1 MGLTLYKCVISLIHY
16 VGVSKILSMRKLF
29 LAILLLPFFCA
40 AQLSIEQQAKIDSLQ
55 EVIKKVKH
63 DTLVVAALFEWDNL
77 IYLTDSDL
85 DLKLSLKIDSICT
98 KNLVKKLNEKERSR
112 FLKYKTGVLSNLGL
126 IYKGKGNYSKSIDCF
141 AKTLNIYESI
151 GDENGIA
158 ASLNNIGLI
167 YLDNQEYSKAMN
179 YLTRSLKI
187 KEKREN
193 KRGIASTLIN
203 IGIIYQSQGEFSKS
217 LDSYFK
223 SLKIYKENG
232 NKNGIAISLN
242 YIGTNYVEQKDNQT
256 GMKYYTE
263 SLTFFE
269 DVGNKSQISNSLINI
284 GNIHMSQANLAKAL
298 LLGKR
303 GLSIAQEVD
312 DVANIR
318 DGAELLWKVNKKLN
332 KAKESLEMHEL
343 YIVTRDSLDSESN
356 GKALIRHEY
365 KYAYEKKAAAD
376 SIKMLADNKVKDA
389 ILVAEKIETKRQQ
402 IISISIAIGLGL
414 TTLFLM
420 FIYRRLQVTKKQK
433 DIIEQQRLGAERQKQ
448 ELSTANE
455 KLEEVSKEV
464 RDSINYAELI
474 QTAVLPTLRI
484 EDLAKE
490 SFIYFNPKEK
500 VSGDFYWIEQ
510 KDEYHG
516 YAVAD
521 CTGHGIPGAFISMI
535 GTILLNEIY
544 NSKQIYVPNEILDE
558 LSRLVRLTL
567 TNKDGYTMKDG
578 MDISFAVLDNKTKML
593 YFSGANN
600 PIWIASKNSEKRI
613 NKETAVPLIE
623 KDGKYIYEIKGDKQP
638 VGDYGEHVKPFTLNS
653 AHLEEG
659 DVFYLFTDGYV
670 DQFGGNKNKKF
681 KAKPFR
687 ELLLSAFNEEMEDQ
701 KFILD
706 QNFQNWKGDF
716 EQIDDVT
723 VMGVR
728 V

>member
-1 MGLTLYKCVISLIHY
+1 
-16 VGVSKILSMRKLF
+16 
-29 LAILLLPFFCA
+29 
-40 AQLSIEQQAKIDSLQ
+40 
-55 EVIKKVKH
+55 
-63 DTLVVAALFEWDNL
+63 
-77 IYLTDSDL
+77 
-85 DLKLSLKIDSICT
+85 
-98 KNLVKKLNEKERSR
+98 
-112 FLKYKTGVLSNLGL
+112 
-126 IYKGKGNYSKSIDCF
+126 
-141 AKTLNIYESI
+141 
-151 GDENGIA
+151 
-158 ASLNNIGLI
+158 
-167 YLDNQEYSKAMN
+167 
-179 YLTRSLKI
+179 
-187 KEKREN
+187 
-193 KRGIASTLIN
+193 
-203 IGIIYQSQGEFSKS
+203 
-217 LDSYFK
+217 
-223 SLKIYKENG
+223 
-232 NKNGIAISLN
+232 
-242 YIGTNYVEQKDNQT
+242 
-256 GMKYYTE
+256 MKYYTE
-263 SLTFFE
+263 SLIFFE

-284 GNIHMSQANLAKAL
+284 GNIHMGQADLTKAL

-343 YIVTRDSLDSESN
+343 YIMTRDSLDSESN

-600 PIWIASKNSEKRI
+600 PIWIASKNPEKRI
-613 NKETAVPLIE
+613 NKETAVPLTE

-670 DQFGGNKNKKF
+670 DQFGGDKNKKF

-687 ELLLSAFNEEMEDQ
+687 ELLLSAFHEEMEDQ